1 MMQTT
6 IDARHSLLLVVDVQ
20 ARLAPAIDE
29 GAAAVENNRRLLQA
43 APRLQ
48 VPVLVTEH
56 YPQGLG
62 ATVEPLQAP
71 MAAAGATVIEKI
83 HFGAT
88 REPGFLERLRGFGRR
103 QIVLT
108 GMEAHICVLQT
119 GLGLLEAGFALA
131 VVADAS
137 SSRTRANREAG
148 LARLARAG
156 AGATGATA

>member
-71 MAAAGATVIEKI
+71 MAAAGATVIPAGTSLEMTNLELEKMNYLVEGVI
-83 HFGAT
+83 GSIPA
-88 REPGFLERLRGFGRR
+88 
-103 QIVLT
+103 
-108 GMEAHICVLQT
+108 
-119 GLGLLEAGFALA
+119 
-131 VVADAS
+131 
-137 SSRTRANREAG
+137 
-148 LARLARAG
+148 
-156 AGATGATA
+156 

>member
-6 IDARHSLLLVVDVQ
+6 MDARRSLLLVVDVQ

-71 MAAAGATVIEKI
+71 MAAAGAYKPEDLEGKLTVMVANLAPRKMKFGISEGMVLAASHADEKANPGV
-83 HFGAT
+83 FVLEPFPGAQ
-88 REPGFLERLRGFGRR
+88 PGMRVR
-103 QIVLT
+103 
-108 GMEAHICVLQT
+108 
-119 GLGLLEAGFALA
+119 
-131 VVADAS
+131 
-137 SSRTRANREAG
+137 
-148 LARLARAG
+148 
-156 AGATGATA
+156 